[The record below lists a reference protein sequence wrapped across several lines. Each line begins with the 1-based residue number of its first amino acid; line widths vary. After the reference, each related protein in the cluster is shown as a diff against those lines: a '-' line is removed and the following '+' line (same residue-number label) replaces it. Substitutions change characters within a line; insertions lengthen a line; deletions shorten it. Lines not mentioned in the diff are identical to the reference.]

1 MKGTV
6 ELKRPILIDGKE
18 VKELSYD
25 TDKISVE
32 LYLKA
37 VNAAMAKGNGITGIN
52 IKVDAGV
59 QLMIGLYSV
68 VAENPAYDI
77 TDVERVTGADLM
89 NFVDIGRTRR
99 THRPNSSQKL
109 LPGVPH
115 KRHRAQKNEHDRI
128 PAGNKRGR
136 RRGSETQ

>member
-6 ELKRPILIDGKE
+6 ELRRPILIDGKE

-89 NFVDIGRTRR
+89 NFVDIGMAFT
-99 THRPNSSQKL
+99 L
-109 LPGVPH
+109 G
-115 KRHRAQKNEHDRI
+115 RADQTDAPSE
-128 PAGNKRGR
+128 PQ
-136 RRGSETQ
+136 SETTPRRSTQASQSSEE